1 MNNST
6 SLYIFIITIG
16 TIIILSLSKIFFDE
30 KMWIEKE
37 EEVKG
42 WYCGTVPTGIDGE
55 ILVFDSLN
63 IQQEEIVKIGKELFE
78 GNCAQCHALNKKVVG
93 SALAGV
99 SERWESEEQLIEF
112 IKYPEQIINKN
123 KYAQEM
129 YEEYGQFMPNHDF
142 FDDEQLKSILF
153 YIKYR
158 SGEKVYVELN

>member
-37 EEVKG
+37 ELIAHCGVIDTYPKVK
-42 WYCGTVPTGIDGE
+42 T
-55 ILVFDSLN
+55 DSLN
-63 IQQEEIVKIGKELFE
+63 TRQEEIVKVGKELFE
-78 GNCAQCHALNKKVVG
+78 GNCAQCHDVNRKIVGPALMGV
-93 SALAGV
+93 AG
-99 SERWESEEQLIEF
+99 RWESEEQLIEF
-112 IKYPEQIINKN
+112 IKYPEQTIKKN

-142 FDDEQLKSILF
+142 FSNEQIKSILF

-158 SGEKVYVELN
+158 SGEKVYVEL